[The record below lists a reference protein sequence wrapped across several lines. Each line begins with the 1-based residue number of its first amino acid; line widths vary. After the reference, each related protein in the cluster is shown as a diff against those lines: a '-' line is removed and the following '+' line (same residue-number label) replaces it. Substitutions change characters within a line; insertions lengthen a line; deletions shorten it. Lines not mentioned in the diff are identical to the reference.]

1 MSYEIVYNKQFLKID
16 GKIIPLALYGSN
28 NCYEPL
34 PNGRQR
40 REREWKEN
48 GTLYILVEVTSR

>member
-1 MSYEIVYNKQFLKID
+1 MSYSIVYNKQFLKID
-16 GKIIPLALYGSN
+16 DKIIPLVLYGSN

-40 REREWKEN
+40 REALLEIWEN
-48 GTLYILVEVTSR
+48 AKGII